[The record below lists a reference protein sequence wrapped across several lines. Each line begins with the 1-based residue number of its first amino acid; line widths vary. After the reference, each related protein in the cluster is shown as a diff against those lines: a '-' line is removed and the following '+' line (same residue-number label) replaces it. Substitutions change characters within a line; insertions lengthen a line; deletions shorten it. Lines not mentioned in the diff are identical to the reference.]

1 MGNKKNYFFSNSKKS
16 KHMNIF
22 PPSVKAFRLDATR
35 SAQTLLIAVIAT
47 ATTLAGM
54 VAAKAGSI
62 TTNGGI
68 TFTFTP
74 TSSAGATGNTLTA
87 TNASGILTNGAVVSP
102 TGVIAG
108 PGVTGITDTALTIYG
123 YGTKATT
130 SSKGI
135 VPYQGTVVPTT
146 LTAAVN
152 SNLIIQFAITAPTGT
167 DIYLTNATGF
177 GFANANSNNAVN
189 DFAFIYSTNG
199 QINAAADTGFGGA
212 NGFTQIGNSV
222 TNLILTTN
230 SSVAT
235 TGGWGTALSTSNLK
249 ISAGSTYYFAI
260 AYWGATGSGSAS
272 AILSANP
279 FILKA
284 YDVVTTSG
292 SLQYWIGG
300 ASGNWNT
307 TASSWSTNSSG
318 SPTDAFSQNDLAY
331 ITNASTIALT
341 NTGIT
346 ASGLT
351 VSNTT
356 GTVALSGGSLTSS
369 NLTKAAAGTLT
380 LGMSNTLGA
389 VTISGGGVDIGANNQ
404 GAAAVVVNNSSLT
417 GSGTVSG
424 TSFSASNS
432 TISAS
437 LAGSGATLTL
447 SGTGLIGNATQT
459 TNSISGNNTFTGN
472 TTINGGRTLVGSGT
486 AFGTGTIILAGSAA
500 TQQVLDLNGQT
511 LANNITNSGTAFST
525 ASTGNGQIINSA
537 TGSATLTGNL
547 ASSANFQVTVGSVY
561 DGTAAQIASNGGS
574 ITLSGNISTTKVFS
588 KNGVGTLTLSGSNT
602 IATLSAGDGVINAVG
617 INSLGGGILTGFGSS
632 TNTGTLNLATQD
644 AYTMNSINV
653 GGAVRVNSTTAGTSL
668 EFTNTGATANIS
680 VGTANK
686 NFYTDSNTAVT
697 FDGGFEYGGS
707 TATKGSRTINFY
719 NEGAVTIQGPVAYTD
734 PLQST
739 NSGYIS
745 KQGGNGTL
753 TFNEANT
760 LAAQASIQQGT
771 VVIGANSSLGTY
783 GGVILGGSNSSTL
796 DLSALQS
803 AGYSLAAPQVTITNS
818 NNTVS
823 YISGTAFSTNNTGNF
838 TNTVSAIRGNGTI
851 NIGTGTITSSGITPA
866 WYSTITTTN
875 QSGTPGTYTTSQAF
889 YTNTG
894 VTAIT
899 GNLFF
904 NDSAVTTLNINSLA
918 QAGSIVSG
926 GGDGFDQIKVSGLIN
941 YGGAFNI
948 NVLTN
953 LTTSFSIN
961 LFTNFTSYTGDFT
974 SVSLVLNGLTNN
986 LTSASGIWSTSIS
999 GTNWSFIDATGIFTD
1014 ITSAP
1019 TIATNVW
1026 TNGSG
1031 NLSAIGITN
1040 DSTLVFANGTS
1051 GYVTNNA
1058 QVSSLAG
1065 ITYNS
1070 GVGNNTLSG
1079 SNITLG
1085 SGGIQNNSSSQQ
1097 TVALNLSLGSEQTFQ
1112 AGTGGLVVSGNITNA
1127 GNTLTVA
1134 GSANTLLSGSI
1145 SGTGGLT
1152 KIGSGSVTLSAAN
1165 SFSGNTLVSAGTMIV
1180 TGSIPN
1186 SALTVESGAKLAGN
1200 GTLGDVSLQDGAILS
1215 PGDGLT
1221 TATLH
1226 LSSLDLAS
1234 NSIMNF
1240 TVNGNAAD
1248 NIVSTGGISF
1258 GGNLNLAINGGTYDV
1273 NSPLISLF
1281 SSGNF
1286 SGNFTSVTLSGTS
1299 GFSGSL
1305 SYYDNLA
1312 LWQVWGVNNG
1322 NTFYANVNIGTGEMT
1337 LIPEPSDY
1345 ALLGLGLI
1353 VIGYTIIRRRKVR
1366 A

>member
-260 AYWGATGSGSAS
+260 AYWGATGNSSLS
-272 AILSANP
+272 TILSANP

-318 SPTDAFSQNDLAY
+318 SPTDVFSQNDLAY

-389 VTISGGGVDIGANNQ
+389 VTISGGSVDIGANNQ

-447 SGTGLIGNATQT
+447 SGTGLIGNTNQT

-602 IATLSAGDGVINAVG
+602 IGTLSAGDGVINAVG
-617 INSLGGGILTGFGSS
+617 TNSLGGGILTGFGSA
-632 TNTGTLNLATQD
+632 TNTGTLNLATQA
-644 AYTMNSINV
+644 AYKMNSINV

-697 FDGGFEYGGS
+697 FDGGFEYGGT

-719 NEGAVTIQGPVAYTD
+719 NEGAITIQGPVAYTD
-734 PLQST
+734 PLASG

-745 KQGGNGTL
+745 KLGGNGTL
-753 TFNEANT
+753 TFNGANA
-760 LAAQASIQQGT
+760 LAQQASIQQGT
-771 VVIGANSSLGTY
+771 VVIGAASSLGTY
-783 GGVILGGSNSSTL
+783 GGVILGGSTSSKL

-803 AGYSLAAPQVTITNS
+803 SGYSLTAATNQITNS
-818 NNTVS
+818 LVSNSYTGNTLTASSTNTV
-823 YISGTAFSTNNTGNF
+823 
-838 TNTVSAIRGNGTI
+838 TNTVSSIRGNGTI
-851 NIGTGTITSSGITPA
+851 DIGTGTITSDGISPS
-866 WYSTITTTN
+866 WYNTVTTTN
-875 QSGTPGTYTTSQAF
+875 QSGVSGTYTTTQAL
-889 YTNTG
+889 YTNT
-894 VTAIT
+894 AIT
-899 GNLFF
+899 KIIGNLAF
-904 NDSAVTTLNINSLA
+904 DSTAVTTLDIESLSQAGNTNALVQDGYDQIQINGGTLAYNGTLNINS
-918 QAGSIVSG
+918 
-926 GGDGFDQIKVSGLIN
+926 
-941 YGGAFNI
+941 
-948 NVLTN
+948 
-953 LTTSFSIN
+953 
-961 LFTNFTSYTGDFT
+961 
-974 SVSLVLNGLTNN
+974 
-986 LTSASGIWSTSIS
+986 
-999 GTNWSFIDATGIFTD
+999 
-1014 ITSAP
+1014 P
-1019 TIATNVW
+1019 
-1026 TNGSG
+1026 
-1031 NLSAIGITN
+1031 
-1040 DSTLVFANGTS
+1040 
-1051 GYVTNNA
+1051 
-1058 QVSSLAG
+1058 SSLA
-1065 ITYNS
+1065 
-1070 GVGNNTLSG
+1070 VLF
-1079 SNITLG
+1079 
-1085 SGGIQNNSSSQQ
+1085 GGATKS
-1097 TVALNLSLGSEQTFQ
+1097 
-1112 AGTGGLVVSGNITNA
+1112 VV
-1127 GNTLTVA
+1127 L
-1134 GSANTLLSGSI
+1134 
-1145 SGTGGLT
+1145 
-1152 KIGSGSVTLSAAN
+1152 
-1165 SFSGNTLVSAGTMIV
+1165 FSGM
-1180 TGSIPN
+1180 
-1186 SALTVESGAKLAGN
+1186 
-1200 GTLGDVSLQDGAILS
+1200 
-1215 PGDGLT
+1215 
-1221 TATLH
+1221 
-1226 LSSLDLAS
+1226 
-1234 NSIMNF
+1234 
-1240 TVNGNAAD
+1240 
-1248 NIVSTGGISF
+1248 
-1258 GGNLNLAINGGTYDV
+1258 
-1273 NSPLISLF
+1273 
-1281 SSGNF
+1281 
-1286 SGNFTSVTLSGTS
+1286 TSVTGDLSNLYFNAGSSWVETGSGASGVFSYTDAGTTYTFTQAT
-1299 GFSGSL
+1299 GT
-1305 SYYDNLA
+1305 LA
-1312 LWQVWGVNNG
+1312 EAV
-1322 NTFYANVNIGTGEMT
+1322 
-1337 LIPEPSDY
+1337 PEPGTC
-1345 ALLGLGLI
+1345 AMVGLGLSALA
-1353 VIGYTIIRRRKVR
+1353 VTIIRRRR
-1366 A
+1366 SND

>member
-1 MGNKKNYFFSNSKKS
+1 MKTPNKNLLKALAAVAVASFFPIAENS
-16 KHMNIF
+16 M
-22 PPSVKAFRLDATR
+22 
-35 SAQTLLIAVIAT
+35 
-47 ATTLAGM
+47 AG
-54 VAAKAGSI
+54 V
-62 TTNGGI
+62 TTNNGI

-74 TSSAGATGNTLTA
+74 TNNTGIGGLQTLSA
-87 TNASGILTNGAVVSP
+87 TNSSGILTNGTTVSA
-102 TGVIAG
+102 TGVIG
-108 PGVTGITDTALTIYG
+108 GTGTTGITDTAMSVYG
-123 YGTKATT
+123 FGTKVTAST
-130 SSKGI
+130 KGF
-135 VPYQGTVVPTT
+135 VLYEQS
-146 LTAAVN
+146 TAAATLSSAVA
-152 SNLIIQFAITAPTGT
+152 SNNLVQFSITAAAGT
-167 DIYLTNATGF
+167 DIYLTNASGWGF
-177 GFANANSNNAVN
+177 LSGGGTCVSNWGFV
-189 DFAFIYSTNG
+189 YSTNG
-199 QINAAADTGFGGA
+199 PINASSSGGVGGA
-212 NGFTQIGNSV
+212 NGWTAIGG
-222 TNLILTTN
+222 TG
-230 SSVAT
+230 SVAANAT
-235 TGGWGTALSTSNLK
+235 NNNIASSGGWGTALTGGANNIK
-249 ISAGSTYYFAI
+249 ISAGSTYYFALV
-260 AYWGATGSGSAS
+260 YWGATSTGAS
-272 AILSANP
+272 STALSANP
-279 FILKA
+279 FVLNA
-284 YDVVTTSG
+284 YDVVTSSG

-307 TASSWSTNSSG
+307 TATSWSTNSSG
-318 SPTDAFSQNDLAY
+318 SPAGTFSQNDSAY

-351 VSNTT
+351 VSNST
-356 GTVALSGGSLTSS
+356 GTVALTGGSLTSS

-389 VTISGGGVDIGANNQ
+389 VTISSGTVGIGANNQ
-404 GAAAVVVNNSSLT
+404 GAGAVTVNNSSLT
-417 GSGTVSG
+417 GSGTVTG
-424 TSFSASNS
+424 TSFLASNS

-437 LAGSGATLTL
+437 LAGSGATLSL
-447 SGTGLIGNATQT
+447 NGTGVIGVANQT

-486 AFGTGTIILAGSAA
+486 ALGSGTIILAGSAA

-525 ASTGNGQIINSA
+525 ASAGNGQIINSA

-561 DGTAAQIASNGGS
+561 DGAAAQIASNGGS

-617 INSLGGGILTGFGSS
+617 TNSLGGGILTGFGSS
-632 TNTGTLNLATQD
+632 TNTGTLNLATQA
-644 AYTMNSINV
+644 AYTMKSINV
-653 GGAVRVNSTTAGTSL
+653 GGAVRVNSTSPGTSL
-668 EFTNTGATANIS
+668 EFTNPGATANIS

-719 NEGAVTIQGPVAYTD
+719 NDGAITIQGPVAYTD
-734 PLQST
+734 PLAST
-739 NSGYIS
+739 NSGFIS

-753 TFNEANT
+753 TFNGANT
-760 LAAQASIQQGT
+760 LAGQASIQQGT
-771 VVIGANSSLGTY
+771 VVIGAASTLGTY
-783 GGVILGGSNSSTL
+783 GGVILGTTNSSTL

-803 AGYSLAAPQVTITNS
+803 SGYSLAAPQVTITNS

-823 YISGTAFSTNNTGNF
+823 YVNNTAFSTNNTANF
-838 TNTVSAIRGNGTI
+838 TNTVSAIRGNGSI

-889 YTNTG
+889 YTNAG
-894 VTAIT
+894 VTAIN
-899 GNLFF
+899 GNISF
-904 NDSAVTTLNINSLA
+904 NSDAVTTLNINSLA
-918 QAGSIVSG
+918 QSGSVTPG
-926 GGDGFDQIKVSGLIN
+926 GNDGYDQIKVSGLIN
-941 YGGAFNI
+941 YGGILNI
-948 NVLTN
+948 NSLTN
-953 LTTSFSIN
+953 LTSSFSIN
-961 LFTNFTSYTGDFT
+961 LFTNFTSYTGDFS
-974 SVSLVLNGLTNN
+974 SVSFVMNGLTNN

-999 GTNWSFIDATGIFTD
+999 GTNWSFINATGIFTD

-1040 DSTLVFANGTS
+1040 GSTLVFDGGTS
-1051 GYVTNNA
+1051 GFVTNNS
-1058 QVSSLAG
+1058 QVTSLTG
-1065 ITYNS
+1065 VTYNS

-1186 SALTVESGAKLAGN
+1186 SALTVASGAKLAGN
-1200 GTLGDVSLQDGAILS
+1200 GTLGDVSLQDGGILS

-1226 LSSLDLAS
+1226 LSSLDLSS

-1248 NIVSTGGISF
+1248 NIVSSGGISF

-1281 SSGNF
+1281 SGNL

-1299 GFSGSL
+1299 VFSGSL

-1312 LWQVWGVNNG
+1312 LWQVWGNNNG
-1322 NTFYANVNIGTGEMT
+1322 STFYANVNTATGQMT

-1353 VIGYTIIRRRKVR
+1353 VIGYTIIRRRKVQ